1 MIIDLIKSSVNCFE
15 LSIYTITSSMNNN
28 SFASSIQTLLSFF
41 PIFLM
46 YWLVWLKHPSR
57 SAIGTV
63 RANSPAPPTPAGRA
77 LNMSPVKGCR
87 SVSCQNKGSPFIR
100 TFPSPLEAASCFCS
114 YCGSSARGTCM
125 LIKTCR
131 ESTPSPTP
139 SCSKDCGVLDLRFPP
154 SELHATAIV
163 FYLTLSLLLS
173 GL

>member
-1 MIIDLIKSSVNCFE
+1 MIIDLIKLSVNCFE

-41 PIFLM
+41 PRFLM
-46 YWLVWLKHPSR
+46 YWLIWLKHPSR
-57 SAIGTV
+57 LAIGTV

-77 LNMSPVKGCR
+77 LNMSPVEGCR
-87 SVSCQNKGSPFIR
+87 SVFCQNKGSP
-100 TFPSPLEAASCFCS
+100 TAFPSPLEAASCFCS
-114 YCGSSARGTCM
+114 YCGSSARGACT

-131 ESTPSPTP
+131 ESTTSPKP
-139 SCSKDCGVLDLRFPP
+139 SCSKDCGVLDLRFRP

>member
-1 MIIDLIKSSVNCFE
+1 MIIDLIKLSVDCFE
-15 LSIYTITSSMNNN
+15 LSTYTITSSMNNN

-77 LNMSPVKGCR
+77 LNMSPDKGCR
-87 SVSCQNKGSPFIR
+87 SVFCQNKVSP
-100 TFPSPLEAASCFCS
+100 TAFPSPLEAAS
-114 YCGSSARGTCM
+114 SAHGACT

-131 ESTPSPTP
+131 ESTPSPKP
-139 SCSKDCGVLDLRFPP
+139 SCSEDRGVLDFQTPCSCCCVLRD
-154 SELHATAIV
+154 SI
-163 FYLTLSLLLS
+163 LTVIRVINS
-173 GL
+173 